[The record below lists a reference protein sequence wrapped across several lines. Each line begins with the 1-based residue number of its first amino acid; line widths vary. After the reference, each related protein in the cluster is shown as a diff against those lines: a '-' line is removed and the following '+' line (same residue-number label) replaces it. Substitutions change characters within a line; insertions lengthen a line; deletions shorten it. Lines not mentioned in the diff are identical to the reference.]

1 MEVKTS
7 LSSLLR
13 AEAIAVLDSRH
24 FGTSVGAP
32 RVFGAARVLRGDHVG
47 MERPIPLSV
56 PASRPPV
63 APAEDVAEA
72 DEAAPPTPDF
82 AAIEE
87 AARIQ
92 GYQIGFDEGHAAG
105 LAAAEAA
112 MAPLVERLRALLNGI
127 HENHTAFYRAAE
139 RQVVDLSLQ
148 IAQKV
153 VEREVENM
161 PDLAVNV
168 IRAALEE
175 MDARTAIRVRVNPD
189 DAEVLQRRWA
199 SVVPSGVSA
208 ERIELQP
215 DERIQSGGGVIE
227 TTHGQVDA
235 QLDSKLAQ
243 LGNALWTFVMEADAT
258 SANEDGL
265 DG

>member
-1 MEVKTS
+1 M
-7 LSSLLR
+7 SSLLR
-13 AEAIAVLDSRH
+13 SEAVAVIGSRH
-24 FGTSVGAP
+24 FGTSIGSP
-32 RVFGAARVLRGDHVG
+32 RIFGARVLRGDNVG

-56 PASRPPV
+56 PAFNLPEALPQ
-63 APAEDVAEA
+63 EDVIDSEE
-72 DEAAPPTPDF
+72 DLSPSTDF
-82 AAIEE
+82 AAVEE
-87 AARIQ
+87 AARMQ

-105 LAAAEAA
+105 MAAAEAA
-112 MAPLVERLRALLNGI
+112 MAPLLERLRGLLNGI

-168 IRAALEE
+168 VRAALEE

-189 DAEVLQRRWA
+189 DVELLQRRWA

-215 DERIQSGGGVIE
+215 DERVQSGGGIIE

-235 QLDSKLAQ
+235 QLSTKLEQ

-258 SANEDGL
+258 ESQDADA
-265 DG
+265 